1 MQISVKFY
9 KVLKIA
15 FLIVTC
21 GFYCLP
27 VSAGE
32 VPGHPKGHSEIQE
45 EEKREKRENSPTK
58 HLGDENQQEET
69 KKGTSEWA
77 VNVNNWPP
85 QLNFWPPDIVPCPHP
100 PEFPKDDPDRMV

>member
-1 MQISVKFY
+1 MQASVKFY
-9 KVLKIA
+9 KFLKIT

-32 VPGHPKGHSEIQE
+32 VPGHPKGPSEIQE

-58 HLGDENQQEET
+58 HLGDENQQEQYE
-69 KKGTSEWA
+69 KGNSDWA
-77 VNVNNWPP
+77 
-85 QLNFWPPDIVPCPHP
+85 
-100 PEFPKDDPDRMV
+100 